1 MDSLSGKRSN
11 LTLFCL
17 PRIIPI
23 IEFLNVLMNTY
34 KTKEF
39 KAFYKQFKERS
50 YKKGEMLIRAD
61 DDPQGIFCLTKG
73 YVRQYTISKLGF
85 ELTLHI
91 LKPVSYFPLV
101 WAVNGTPNVYYFE
114 ALTPV
119 EVGRAPRDQVVD
131 FIKDK
136 PAVIFELLSE
146 LIEDYAESLNRIEHL
161 VFSDAYRRVISVLLY
176 IAKHFGEKSGNGILV
191 GHHFTQQDIATLV
204 GVARETASIELVKLE
219 KKGLIKH
226 IDRSIQ
232 IENIKKLELE
242 LASSRVKS

>member
-1 MDSLSGKRSN
+1 
-11 LTLFCL
+11 
-17 PRIIPI
+17 
-23 IEFLNVLMNTY
+23 MNTD

-39 KAFYKQFKERS
+39 ETFYKQFVIRN

-73 YVRQYTISKLGF
+73 FVRQYTISKTGY

-91 LKPVSYFPLV
+91 LRPISYFPMV

-119 EVGRAPRDQVVD
+119 EVGRAPRDQLVK

-136 PAVIFELLSE
+136 PDIIFELLSE
-146 LIEDYAESLNRIEHL
+146 LIEDYAESLKRIEHL

-176 IAKHFGEKSGNGILV
+176 IAKHFGEKHGNDIII

-204 GVARETASIELVKLE
+204 GVARETASNEMVKLE
-219 KKGLIKH
+219 KKGLVKY
-226 IDRSIQ
+226 
-232 IENIKKLELE
+232 IEHSMLFESIKKLELE
-242 LASSRVKS
+242 LASNRK

>member
-1 MDSLSGKRSN
+1 MSK
-11 LTLFCL
+11 
-17 PRIIPI
+17 
-23 IEFLNVLMNTY
+23 NTD

-39 KAFYKQFKERS
+39 ETFYTQFVTRE

-91 LKPVSYFPLV
+91 LKPISYFPMV

-119 EVGRAPRDQVVD
+119 EVGRAPRDQVVN

-136 PAVIFELLSE
+136 PTIIFALMSELL
-146 LIEDYAESLNRIEHL
+146 EDYAETLTRVEHL

-176 IAKHFGEKSGNGILV
+176 IAKHFGEEQGTGVIV
-191 GHHFTQQDIATLV
+191 RYRFTQQDIATLV
-204 GVARETASIELVKLE
+204 GVARETASNEMVKLE
-219 KKGLIKH
+219 KKGLIKNVDH
-226 IDRSIQ
+226 SILINSVQ
-232 IENIKKLELE
+232 ALETE
-242 LASSRVKS
+242 LASNRSLS